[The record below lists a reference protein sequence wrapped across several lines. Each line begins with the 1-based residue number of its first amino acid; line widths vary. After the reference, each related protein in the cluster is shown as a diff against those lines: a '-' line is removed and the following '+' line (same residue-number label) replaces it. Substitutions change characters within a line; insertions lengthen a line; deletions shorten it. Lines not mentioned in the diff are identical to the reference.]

1 MAEAEATKR
10 GKGRPKGPDP
20 EKFLLFLSSLKDG
33 PLDQREIRARCP
45 ELSRGTVSGYS
56 NGFPSFVEKTP
67 SGYSLTPSGQAELQS
82 RELQRAKNRV
92 MATFERTNRRD
103 QEAKAALLALTEK
116 RNRALKYLEKKADI
130 VSRHPKFKGVQD
142 PVLRAR
148 AVDALLEGMLCY
160 ACFNPKIVNETG
172 SLEHFLN
179 AWDNEGRT
187 FCKKCGLELSKG
199 GGDISSAFA
208 PPRKR
213 FKRAIKDDKDEGIGS
228 VEPDSEELR
237 KFRERYETK
246 ARGS

>member
-1 MAEAEATKR
+1 MAEARATKR
-10 GKGRPKGPDP
+10 GKGRPRVPVSD
-20 EKFLLFLSSLKDG
+20 KFLLYLSALEAG
-33 PLDQREIRARCP
+33 PLTQKEIRVRT
-45 ELSRGTVSGYS
+45 ELRRATVSRYS
-56 NGFPSFVEKTP
+56 TRYPHFVEKTP
-67 SGYSLTPSGQAELQS
+67 NGYSLTVAGRYYIVNLEIQQTMNKTISFFS
-82 RELQRAKNRV
+82 RAFKGLAPYMIPIIEAGEKI
-92 MATFERTNRRD
+92 MHATE
-103 QEAKAALLALTEK
+103 
-116 RNRALKYLEKKADI
+116 YLEKKADI